1 MLKASVVN
9 AAPFMPVNHAPLIK
23 ITKAVM
29 VHTINVS
36 IRGSSIEIDPCL
48 MGLLVFAAACAIGEL
63 PNPASFEKTP
73 RETPNLIA
81 IITVAPANPPEAA
94 VVLKAES
101 IISIK
106 TSGINAALITIIY
119 IPPRI

>member
-1 MLKASVVN
+1 
-9 AAPFMPVNHAPLIK
+9 
-23 ITKAVM
+23 
-29 VHTINVS
+29 
-36 IRGSSIEIDPCL
+36 

-63 PNPASFEKTP
+63 PSPASFEKTH
-73 RETPNLIA
+73 RETPDLIA